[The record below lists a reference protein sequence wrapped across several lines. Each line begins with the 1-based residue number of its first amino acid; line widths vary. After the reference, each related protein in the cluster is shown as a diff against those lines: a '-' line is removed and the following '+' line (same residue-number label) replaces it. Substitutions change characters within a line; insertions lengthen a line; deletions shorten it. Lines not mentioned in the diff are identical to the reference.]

1 MNDLSTGGFVFIT
14 VFMLVRIFRTA
25 FNRNYG
31 MGFVL
36 PVTSYFWL
44 IGSLQAVTLVH
55 LVDFIVR
62 TDHDMKTREDFA
74 ELWQKSWTSTKLSY
88 AAIYIGTL
96 QCAYLFFDLIR

>member
-14 VFMLVRIFRTA
+14 VFMIVRIFRTA

-62 TDHDMKTREDFA
+62 TDHDIKTREDFA
-74 ELWQKSWTSTKLSY
+74 EIWASQKTFMALYRGWKEL
-88 AAIYIGTL
+88 
-96 QCAYLFFDLIR
+96 AYLPRDFQ